1 MANYMEKKINT
12 KYIDIAGATYVEVKV
27 SVLIK
32 DQGIREQCTLQPL
45 PVNLE
50 NVVNYLTDK
59 CLSEFDIL
67 NNKVVPINQSNQLQ
81 VMQSRMQLNQ
91 QQPQNQ
97 PQQQVQQEVL
107 SDKELN
113 AWSDK
118 AMRIMGNEIERLK
131 KNKRLLNIQ
140 NNQQLEQYIQQFS
153 NGQLSKAQEIIP
165 RNIADF
171 NNYLESL
178 VSNQQVS

>member
-67 NNKVVPINQSNQLQ
+67 NNKVVLINQPNQLQ

-97 PQQQVQQEVL
+97 TQQQVQQEVL
-107 SDKELN
+107 SDEELN

-178 VSNQQVS
+178 VNNQQVS